1 MGYLLSMDGGG
12 SKTAWLLTTEEG
24 VSAASFR
31 SGGCSHP
38 EMGLAAVLTAIHSG
52 IEELLIRANC
62 SKEDIISA
70 AFGVPC
76 YGEYPEAD
84 KVIYEDLHQFLEH
97 SKVTVCNDVEL
108 GFAGSLCL
116 EDGIHLVAGTGAIV
130 IGRNAAGQLARSNG
144 WHPSFSDEGSG
155 YWLGNRALSL
165 FTKQADHRV
174 TRGALYWI
182 IREAFDLQDDME
194 IAAYYDRHL
203 ADNRKEMATIQL
215 LLYRAAIAGDVSA
228 VRLFEA
234 AALELFVS
242 IRSVYETL
250 AFSKENHVKV
260 SYSGGLF
267 YEGNYILGPLTEL
280 ANTLSVELVPPYLS
294 PVYGGILLAAKNID
308 NKKILELKKAL
319 KAELEK
325 EEENGSNQT

>member
-24 VSAASFR
+24 RSVASFR

-38 EMGLAAVLTAIHSG
+38 EMGLTTALIAIHSG
-52 IEELLIRANC
+52 IEELIKRANC

-84 KVIYEDLHQFLEH
+84 AIIYEDLHQFLEH
-97 SKVTVCNDVEL
+97 SKITICNDVEL

-130 IGRNAAGQLARSNG
+130 IGRNASGQMARSNG

-155 YWLGNRALSL
+155 YWLGNRTLSL

-182 IREAFDLQDDME
+182 IREAFALQDDME
-194 IAAYYDRHL
+194 IAAYYDEHL
-203 ADNRKEMATIQL
+203 TGNRKEIAAIQL
-215 LLYRAAIAGDVSA
+215 LLYEAAKAGDISA
-228 VRLFEA
+228 IRLFEA

-242 IRSVYETL
+242 IRSVFETL
-250 AFSKENHVKV
+250 SFSKEEHVKV

-267 YEGNYILGPLTEL
+267 YEGNYILGPLAEL
-280 ANTLSVELVPPYLS
+280 ANTLSIELVTPYLT
-294 PVYGGILLAAKNID
+294 PVYGGILLAAQNLSKDYAKNLC
-308 NKKILELKKAL
+308 KVLKS
-319 KAELEK
+319 ESQK
-325 EEENGSNQT
+325 EEQDGSN